1 MSKQDFSEL
10 LALFMEEKVNIIVA
24 TVIKIWAH

>member
-10 LALFMEEKVNIIVA
+10 LPFFMEEKVNGIVE